1 MWRRWG
7 PSDARVVSSSWRYD
21 LSSCPLAL
29 HASAHHGA
37 ATPSP
42 QVRPSSCPGC
52 PALWLAY
59 LRLEASA
66 AGRMHAASRV
76 LLRALQQCPGAKR
89 LWTAAL
95 CRPLV
100 AILPA
105 EQLRDTVQLMADK
118 EIRLRHDP
126 PETLEPGSP
135 RPLAES
141 AESVLE
147 SAGGSPRPLAEPE
160 MSAEPFVKAQGRQPP
175 TSSITGPP
183 HGKATTSASGLGG
196 SSSSSSSSRSGIGG
210 GGESSEASGS
220 SSSASASEDD
230 VDDPQ

>member
-1 MWRRWG
+1 
-7 PSDARVVSSSWRYD
+7 
-21 LSSCPLAL
+21 
-29 HASAHHGA
+29 
-37 ATPSP
+37 
-42 QVRPSSCPGC
+42 
-52 PALWLAY
+52 
-59 LRLEASA
+59 
-66 AGRMHAASRV
+66 
-76 LLRALQQCPGAKR
+76 
-89 LWTAAL
+89 
-95 CRPLV
+95 V

-135 RPLAES
+135 RPLAE
-141 AESVLE
+141 
-147 SAGGSPRPLAEPE
+147 PE

-175 TSSITGPP
+175 TSSITAPP

-196 SSSSSSSSRSGIGG
+196 SSSSSSGIGG

>member
-1 MWRRWG
+1 
-7 PSDARVVSSSWRYD
+7 
-21 LSSCPLAL
+21 
-29 HASAHHGA
+29 
-37 ATPSP
+37 
-42 QVRPSSCPGC
+42 
-52 PALWLAY
+52 
-59 LRLEASA
+59 
-66 AGRMHAASRV
+66 
-76 LLRALQQCPGAKR
+76 
-89 LWTAAL
+89 
-95 CRPLV
+95 V

>member
-1 MWRRWG
+1 
-7 PSDARVVSSSWRYD
+7 
-21 LSSCPLAL
+21 
-29 HASAHHGA
+29 
-37 ATPSP
+37 
-42 QVRPSSCPGC
+42 
-52 PALWLAY
+52 
-59 LRLEASA
+59 
-66 AGRMHAASRV
+66 MHAASRV

-135 RPLAES
+135 RPLAE
-141 AESVLE
+141 
-147 SAGGSPRPLAEPE
+147 PE

-175 TSSITGPP
+175 TSSITAPP

-196 SSSSSSSSRSGIGG
+196 SSSSSSGIGG

>member
-1 MWRRWG
+1 M
-7 PSDARVVSSSWRYD
+7 
-21 LSSCPLAL
+21 
-29 HASAHHGA
+29 
-37 ATPSP
+37 
-42 QVRPSSCPGC
+42 
-52 PALWLAY
+52 
-59 LRLEASA
+59 
-66 AGRMHAASRV
+66 
-76 LLRALQQCPGAKR
+76 
-89 LWTAAL
+89 
-95 CRPLV
+95 

-141 AESVLE
+141 AESAE

-175 TSSITGPP
+175 TSSITAPP

-196 SSSSSSSSRSGIGG
+196 SSSSSSSSGIGG
-210 GGESSEASGS
+210 CGESSEASGS
-220 SSSASASEDD
+220 SSSASASASEDD

>member
-37 ATPSP
+37 STPSP

-118 EIRLRHDP
+118 EIRLRHEP

-141 AESVLE
+141 
-147 SAGGSPRPLAEPE
+147 E
-160 MSAEPFVKAQGRQPP
+160 MSAEPFDIAQGRQPP
-175 TSSITGPP
+175 MSSITAPP
-183 HGKATTSASGLGG
+183 HGKAITSASGSGG
-196 SSSSSSSSRSGIGG
+196 SSSSSGSRSGIGG